1 VAATLRLVLGEFT
14 QATFADLLGET
25 FRVTDDAQVIEME
38 LVAANAATLR
48 SGERATT
55 PSGNREPFSIVFN
68 GPLEPV
74 LPQRI
79 YRFEHEKLGAFELFI
94 VPIGPDESGMQYEAV
109 FG

>member
-1 VAATLRLVLGEFT
+1 MHLVS
-14 QATFADLLGET
+14 AD
-25 FRVTDDAQVIEME
+25 
-38 LVAANAATLR
+38 AATLR

-55 PSGNREPFSIVFN
+55 PSGREPFSIVFR

-79 YRFEHEKLGAFELFI
+79 YRFEHEALGAFELFI
-94 VPIGPDESGMQYEAV
+94 VPIGTDESGMQYEAV